1 MSDEDLTRAHT
12 EALQHDIE
20 VLEEKVIDETRRAA
34 VRAAPILVGIVA
46 LLIVAWILG
55 RKSRRDR

>member
-1 MSDEDLTRAHT
+1 MSDEDLTRAHA

-20 VLEEKVIDETRRAA
+20 VLEEKVIDETRRVA

-46 LLIVAWILG
+46 LLIAAWILG